1 MTIREI
7 GKLLR
12 SRELSCIELLQ
23 QTLQRAGGDR
33 CNSFITVTA
42 DSALSEAA
50 ERDAELARGMD
61 RGPFHGVP
69 VAYKDLFYTR
79 GVRTTGGSVIYR
91 EFVPNEDAVVVAKL
105 RAAGAICVGKT
116 NLHELAFG
124 ITSKNPHFG
133 AVRNPRDLT
142 RIPGG
147 SSGGSAALVG
157 AGLLP
162 MCLGTDTGGSIR
174 VPASYCGIVGLKPTY
189 GLVSRQGV
197 LPLAFSLDHVGPLTS
212 CVEDCALSMDVM
224 ADSGAPF
231 FTAPLAS
238 LAGIR
243 VGVPKNFF
251 FDRVDAGIESA
262 VNRSIELMGRQ
273 GATVVPVAI
282 PDLNEANVAARL
294 IQLAEVA
301 ALYVHHAD
309 ASLFGKDIWAL

>member
-12 SRELSCIELLQ
+12 SRELSCVELLQ
-23 QTLQRAGGDR
+23 QTLQRVGGDR

-42 DSALSEAA
+42 DAALAEAV

-91 EFVPNEDAVVVAKL
+91 EFVPNEDGAVVSRL
-105 RAAGAICVGKT
+105 RAAGAISVGKT

-133 AVRNPRDLT
+133 AVLNPHDLT

-157 AGLLP
+157 AG
-162 MCLGTDTGGSIR
+162 
-174 VPASYCGIVGLKPTY
+174 
-189 GLVSRQGV
+189 
-197 LPLAFSLDHVGPLTS
+197 
-212 CVEDCALSMDVM
+212 
-224 ADSGAPF
+224 
-231 FTAPLAS
+231 
-238 LAGIR
+238 
-243 VGVPKNFF
+243 
-251 FDRVDAGIESA
+251 
-262 VNRSIELMGRQ
+262 
-273 GATVVPVAI
+273 
-282 PDLNEANVAARL
+282 
-294 IQLAEVA
+294 
-301 ALYVHHAD
+301 
-309 ASLFGKDIWAL
+309 